1 MALIFDS
8 SIKPP
13 AITAIKNTVAGMV
26 GLDPSRGDQITTAS
40 VPFTKIPAAGAASA
54 GPLGAPLSIMDIV
67 KYVLGGIGSV
77 VFLFLV
83 RKNLKRR
90 EGEARHPEP
99 TWFRDIPATRRL
111 AALEPGLG
119 NDMPAALIQQ
129 RQTVQRQAEE
139 IVHQAA
145 RARRDAGAAMDE
157 RVATA
162 EPAGPAQGRDPAR
175 LARLEGRSRGLPA
188 PAERD
193 DRAADGRDG
202 QDAGRRAAVG
212 VGGDG
217 GAGRD
222 PAYARGYIAEGGLRF
237 AREAL
242 EQSVGTQRAGE
253 ILNRLSVIIE
263 QTPFEF
269 LRNTPPDQIAVFL
282 RNEHPQTLAM
292 VVAQLPTTPL
302 AAKVMELL
310 EAELQADVAMR
321 IAMMGQTSP
330 DVVKEV
336 ALVMERKLETVLQR
350 EWAAAGG
357 VRSLAAI
364 LNAANRSTER
374 NILEHLA
381 TEDDEVANEV
391 RSLLFVFEDILKLDD
406 RSIQMVLRE
415 VDSRISGSRCAVRPK
430 DAQSK
435 ILDNMSQR
443 GAEMLREEMEYMPP
457 QRRRV
462 VEEAQTKI
470 VGVVRK
476 LEDSGELVISR
487 GGDAEDELIG

>member
-1 MALIFDS
+1 
-8 SIKPP
+8 
-13 AITAIKNTVAGMV
+13 
-26 GLDPSRGDQITTAS
+26 
-40 VPFTKIPAAGAASA
+40 
-54 GPLGAPLSIMDIV
+54 
-67 KYVLGGIGSV
+67 
-77 VFLFLV
+77 
-83 RKNLKRR
+83 
-90 EGEARHPEP
+90 
-99 TWFRDIPATRRL
+99 
-111 AALEPGLG
+111 
-119 NDMPAALIQQ
+119 
-129 RQTVQRQAEE
+129 
-139 IVHQAA
+139 
-145 RARRDAGAAMDE
+145 MDE
-157 RVATA
+157 RVALA
-162 EPAGPAQGRDPAR
+162 SLPGRRKAAI
-175 LARLEGRSRGLPA
+175 LLVSLGSKG
-188 PAERD
+188 
-193 DRAADGRDG
+193 AADVFRHLPNEMIE
-202 QDAGRRAAVG
+202 QLTVEMAKMQAVEPEYAST
-212 VGGDG
+212 VMQEMVDT
-217 GAGRD
+217 
-222 PAYARGYIAEGGLRF
+222 AYARGYLAEGGLRF
-237 AREAL
+237 AREVL
-242 EQSVGTQRAGE
+242 EQSVGSQRAGE

-269 LRNTPPDQIAVFL
+269 LRNTPADQIAAFL
-282 RNEHPQTLAM
+282 RNEHPQTVAM
-292 VVAQLPTTPL
+292 VVAQLPNTPL

-336 ALVMERKLETVLQR
+336 AQVMERKLETVLQR

-374 NILEHLA
+374 NILEHLGN
-381 TEDDEVANEV
+381 ENDEVANEV

-415 VDSRISGSRCAVRPK
+415 VDSK
-430 DAQSK
+430 DLGLAMRGASTEVQSK

>member
-1 MALIFDS
+1 
-8 SIKPP
+8 
-13 AITAIKNTVAGMV
+13 
-26 GLDPSRGDQITTAS
+26 
-40 VPFTKIPAAGAASA
+40 
-54 GPLGAPLSIMDIV
+54 
-67 KYVLGGIGSV
+67 
-77 VFLFLV
+77 
-83 RKNLKRR
+83 
-90 EGEARHPEP
+90 
-99 TWFRDIPATRRL
+99 
-111 AALEPGLG
+111 
-119 NDMPAALIQQ
+119 
-129 RQTVQRQAEE
+129 
-139 IVHQAA
+139 
-145 RARRDAGAAMDE
+145 MDE
-157 RVATA
+157 RVA
-162 EPAGPAQGRDPAR
+162 
-175 LARLEGRSRGLPA
+175 LASLP
-188 PAERD
+188 
-193 DRAADGRDG
+193 
-202 QDAGRRAAVG
+202 GRRKAAILLVSLG
-212 VGGDG
+212 SK
-217 GAGRD
+217 GAAEVFRHLPNEMIEQLTVEMAKMQAVEPEYASSVMQEMVD
-222 PAYARGYIAEGGLRF
+222 TAYARGYLAEGGLRF
-237 AREAL
+237 AREVL
-242 EQSVGTQRAGE
+242 EQSVGSQRAGE

-269 LRNTPPDQIAVFL
+269 LRNTPADQIAAFL
-282 RNEHPQTLAM
+282 RNEHPQTVAM
-292 VVAQLPTTPL
+292 VVAQLPNTPL

-336 ALVMERKLETVLQR
+336 AQVMERKLETVLQR

-374 NILEHLA
+374 NILEHLGN
-381 TEDDEVANEV
+381 ENDEVANEV

-415 VDSRISGSRCAVRPK
+415 VDSK
-430 DAQSK
+430 DLGLAMRGASTEVQSK

-487 GGDAEDELIG
+487 GGDAEDELIA

>member
-1 MALIFDS
+1 
-8 SIKPP
+8 
-13 AITAIKNTVAGMV
+13 
-26 GLDPSRGDQITTAS
+26 
-40 VPFTKIPAAGAASA
+40 
-54 GPLGAPLSIMDIV
+54 
-67 KYVLGGIGSV
+67 
-77 VFLFLV
+77 
-83 RKNLKRR
+83 
-90 EGEARHPEP
+90 
-99 TWFRDIPATRRL
+99 
-111 AALEPGLG
+111 
-119 NDMPAALIQQ
+119 
-129 RQTVQRQAEE
+129 
-139 IVHQAA
+139 
-145 RARRDAGAAMDE
+145 MDE
-157 RVATA
+157 RVA
-162 EPAGPAQGRDPAR
+162 
-175 LARLEGRSRGLPA
+175 LASLP
-188 PAERD
+188 
-193 DRAADGRDG
+193 
-202 QDAGRRAAVG
+202 GRRKAAILLVSLG
-212 VGGDG
+212 SK
-217 GAGRD
+217 GAAEVFRHLPNEMIEQLTVEMAKMQAVEPEYASSVMQEMVD
-222 PAYARGYIAEGGLRF
+222 TAYARGYLAEGGLRF
-237 AREAL
+237 AREVL
-242 EQSVGTQRAGE
+242 EQSVGSQRAGE

-269 LRNTPPDQIAVFL
+269 LRNTPADQIAAFL
-282 RNEHPQTLAM
+282 RNEHPQTVAM
-292 VVAQLPTTPL
+292 VIAQLPNTPL

-336 ALVMERKLETVLQR
+336 AQVMERKLETVLQR

-374 NILEHLA
+374 NILEHLGN
-381 TEDDEVANEV
+381 ENDEIANEV

-415 VDSRISGSRCAVRPK
+415 VDSK
-430 DAQSK
+430 DLGLAMRGASTEVQSK

>member
-1 MALIFDS
+1 MPGRRKA
-8 SIKPP
+8 
-13 AITAIKNTVAGMV
+13 AILLVSLGSK
-26 GLDPSRGDQITTAS
+26 
-40 VPFTKIPAAGAASA
+40 GAAEVFRHLPNEMIEQLTVEMAKMQAVEPEYAS
-54 GPLGAPLSIMDIV
+54 
-67 KYVLGGIGSV
+67 SV
-77 VFLFLV
+77 MQEMVD
-83 RKNLKRR
+83 
-90 EGEARHPEP
+90 
-99 TWFRDIPATRRL
+99 T
-111 AALEPGLG
+111 
-119 NDMPAALIQQ
+119 
-129 RQTVQRQAEE
+129 
-139 IVHQAA
+139 
-145 RARRDAGAAMDE
+145 
-157 RVATA
+157 
-162 EPAGPAQGRDPAR
+162 
-175 LARLEGRSRGLPA
+175 
-188 PAERD
+188 
-193 DRAADGRDG
+193 
-202 QDAGRRAAVG
+202 
-212 VGGDG
+212 
-217 GAGRD
+217 
-222 PAYARGYIAEGGLRF
+222 AYARGYLAEGGLRF
-237 AREAL
+237 AREVL
-242 EQSVGTQRAGE
+242 EQSVGSQRAGE

-269 LRNTPPDQIAVFL
+269 LRNTPADQIAAFL
-282 RNEHPQTLAM
+282 RNEHPQTVAM
-292 VVAQLPTTPL
+292 VVAQLPNTPL

-336 ALVMERKLETVLQR
+336 AQVMERKLETVLQR

-374 NILEHLA
+374 NILEHLGN
-381 TEDDEVANEV
+381 ENDEVANEV

-415 VDSRISGSRCAVRPK
+415 VDSK
-430 DAQSK
+430 DLGLAMRGASTEVQSK

>member
-1 MALIFDS
+1 
-8 SIKPP
+8 
-13 AITAIKNTVAGMV
+13 
-26 GLDPSRGDQITTAS
+26 
-40 VPFTKIPAAGAASA
+40 
-54 GPLGAPLSIMDIV
+54 
-67 KYVLGGIGSV
+67 
-77 VFLFLV
+77 
-83 RKNLKRR
+83 
-90 EGEARHPEP
+90 
-99 TWFRDIPATRRL
+99 
-111 AALEPGLG
+111 
-119 NDMPAALIQQ
+119 
-129 RQTVQRQAEE
+129 
-139 IVHQAA
+139 
-145 RARRDAGAAMDE
+145 MDE
-157 RVATA
+157 RVALA
-162 EPAGPAQGRDPAR
+162 NLPGRRKAAI
-175 LARLEGRSRGLPA
+175 LLVSLGSRGAAEVFRHLPNEMIEQLTVEMA
-188 PAERD
+188 TM
-193 DRAADGRDG
+193 
-202 QDAGRRAAVG
+202 QAVEPEYAST
-212 VGGDG
+212 VMQEMVDT
-217 GAGRD
+217 
-222 PAYARGYIAEGGLRF
+222 AYARGYIAEGGLRF
-237 AREAL
+237 AREVL
-242 EQSVGTQRAGE
+242 EQSVGAQRAGE

-269 LRNTPPDQIAVFL
+269 LRNTPADQIAAFL
-282 RNEHPQTLAM
+282 RNEHPQTVAM

-310 EAELQADVAMR
+310 EPELQADVAMR

-336 ALVMERKLETVLQR
+336 AQVMERKLETVLQR

-381 TEDDEVANEV
+381 TENDEVANEV

-415 VDSRISGSRCAVRPK
+415 VDSK
-430 DAQSK
+430 DLGLAMRGASTEVQSK

>member
-1 MALIFDS
+1 
-8 SIKPP
+8 
-13 AITAIKNTVAGMV
+13 V
-26 GLDPSRGDQITTAS
+26 
-40 VPFTKIPAAGAASA
+40 
-54 GPLGAPLSIMDIV
+54 
-67 KYVLGGIGSV
+67 
-77 VFLFLV
+77 
-83 RKNLKRR
+83 
-90 EGEARHPEP
+90 
-99 TWFRDIPATRRL
+99 
-111 AALEPGLG
+111 
-119 NDMPAALIQQ
+119 
-129 RQTVQRQAEE
+129 
-139 IVHQAA
+139 
-145 RARRDAGAAMDE
+145 DE
-157 RVATA
+157 RVAT
-162 EPAGPAQGRDPAR
+162 GTLSGRRKAAI
-175 LARLEGRSRGLPA
+175 LLVSLGSKG
-188 PAERD
+188 
-193 DRAADGRDG
+193 AADVFKHLPNELIE
-202 QDAGRRAAVG
+202 QLTVEMAKMQAVEPEHASS
-212 VGGDG
+212 VMQEMVDT
-217 GAGRD
+217 
-222 PAYARGYIAEGGLRF
+222 AYARGYIAEGGLRF
-237 AREAL
+237 AREVL
-242 EQSVGTQRAGE
+242 EQSVGAQRAGE

-269 LRNTPPDQIAVFL
+269 LRNTPADQIAAFL
-282 RNEHPQTLAM
+282 RNEHPQTVAM
-292 VVAQLPTTPL
+292 VVAQLPNTAL

-310 EAELQADVAMR
+310 EPELQADVAMR

-374 NILEHLA
+374 NILEHLGN
-381 TEDDEVANEV
+381 ENDEVANEV

-415 VDSRISGSRCAVRPK
+415 VDSK
-430 DAQSK
+430 DLGLAMRGASTEVQSK

>member
-1 MALIFDS
+1 
-8 SIKPP
+8 
-13 AITAIKNTVAGMV
+13 
-26 GLDPSRGDQITTAS
+26 
-40 VPFTKIPAAGAASA
+40 
-54 GPLGAPLSIMDIV
+54 
-67 KYVLGGIGSV
+67 
-77 VFLFLV
+77 
-83 RKNLKRR
+83 
-90 EGEARHPEP
+90 
-99 TWFRDIPATRRL
+99 
-111 AALEPGLG
+111 
-119 NDMPAALIQQ
+119 
-129 RQTVQRQAEE
+129 
-139 IVHQAA
+139 
-145 RARRDAGAAMDE
+145 MDE
-157 RVATA
+157 RVA
-162 EPAGPAQGRDPAR
+162 
-175 LARLEGRSRGLPA
+175 LASLP
-188 PAERD
+188 
-193 DRAADGRDG
+193 
-202 QDAGRRAAVG
+202 GRRKAAILLVSLG
-212 VGGDG
+212 SK
-217 GAGRD
+217 GAAEVFRHLPNEIIEQLTVEMAKMQAVEPEYASSVMQEMVD
-222 PAYARGYIAEGGLRF
+222 TAYARGYLAEGGLRF
-237 AREAL
+237 AREVL
-242 EQSVGTQRAGE
+242 EQSVGSQRAGE

-269 LRNTPPDQIAVFL
+269 LRNTPADQIAAFL
-282 RNEHPQTLAM
+282 RNEHPQTVAM
-292 VVAQLPTTPL
+292 VVAQLPNTPL

-336 ALVMERKLETVLQR
+336 AQVMERKLETVLQR

-374 NILEHLA
+374 NILEHLGN
-381 TEDDEVANEV
+381 ENDEVANEV

-415 VDSRISGSRCAVRPK
+415 VDSK
-430 DAQSK
+430 DLGLAMRGASTEVQSK

>member
-1 MALIFDS
+1 
-8 SIKPP
+8 
-13 AITAIKNTVAGMV
+13 
-26 GLDPSRGDQITTAS
+26 
-40 VPFTKIPAAGAASA
+40 
-54 GPLGAPLSIMDIV
+54 
-67 KYVLGGIGSV
+67 
-77 VFLFLV
+77 
-83 RKNLKRR
+83 
-90 EGEARHPEP
+90 
-99 TWFRDIPATRRL
+99 
-111 AALEPGLG
+111 
-119 NDMPAALIQQ
+119 
-129 RQTVQRQAEE
+129 
-139 IVHQAA
+139 
-145 RARRDAGAAMDE
+145 MDE
-157 RVATA
+157 RVA
-162 EPAGPAQGRDPAR
+162 
-175 LARLEGRSRGLPA
+175 LASLP
-188 PAERD
+188 
-193 DRAADGRDG
+193 
-202 QDAGRRAAVG
+202 GRRKAAILLVSLG
-212 VGGDG
+212 SK
-217 GAGRD
+217 GAAEVFRHLPNEMIEQLTVEMAKMQAVEPEYASSVMQEMVD
-222 PAYARGYIAEGGLRF
+222 TAYARGYLAEGGLRF
-237 AREAL
+237 AREVL
-242 EQSVGTQRAGE
+242 EQSVGSQRAGE

-269 LRNTPPDQIAVFL
+269 LRNTPADQIAAFL
-282 RNEHPQTLAM
+282 RNEHPQTVAM
-292 VVAQLPTTPL
+292 VIAQLPNTPL

-336 ALVMERKLETVLQR
+336 AQVMERKLETVLQR

-357 VRSLAAI
+357 VRSLAEI

-374 NILEHLA
+374 NILEHLGN
-381 TEDDEVANEV
+381 ENDEVANEV

-415 VDSRISGSRCAVRPK
+415 VDSK
-430 DAQSK
+430 DLGLAMRGASTEVQSK

>member
-1 MALIFDS
+1 
-8 SIKPP
+8 
-13 AITAIKNTVAGMV
+13 
-26 GLDPSRGDQITTAS
+26 
-40 VPFTKIPAAGAASA
+40 
-54 GPLGAPLSIMDIV
+54 
-67 KYVLGGIGSV
+67 
-77 VFLFLV
+77 
-83 RKNLKRR
+83 
-90 EGEARHPEP
+90 
-99 TWFRDIPATRRL
+99 
-111 AALEPGLG
+111 
-119 NDMPAALIQQ
+119 
-129 RQTVQRQAEE
+129 
-139 IVHQAA
+139 
-145 RARRDAGAAMDE
+145 MDE
-157 RVATA
+157 RVAQA
-162 EPAGPAQGRDPAR
+162 
-175 LARLEGRSRGLPA
+175 SLP
-188 PAERD
+188 
-193 DRAADGRDG
+193 
-202 QDAGRRAAVG
+202 GRRKAAILLVSLG
-212 VGGDG
+212 SK
-217 GAGRD
+217 GAAEVFRHLPNEMIEQLTVEMAKMQAVEPEFASSVMQEMVD
-222 PAYARGYIAEGGLRF
+222 TAYARGYIAEGGLRF
-237 AREAL
+237 AREVL
-242 EQSVGTQRAGE
+242 EQSVGSQRAGE

-269 LRNTPPDQIAVFL
+269 LRNTPADQIAAFL
-282 RNEHPQTLAM
+282 RNEHPQTVAM
-292 VVAQLPTTPL
+292 VVAQLPSTAL

-321 IAMMGQTSP
+321 IALMGQTSP

-336 ALVMERKLETVLQR
+336 AQVMERKLETVLQR

-357 VRSLAAI
+357 VRSLAGI

-381 TEDDEVANEV
+381 NENDEVANEV

-415 VDSRISGSRCAVRPK
+415 VDSK
-430 DAQSK
+430 DLGLAMRGASTEVQSK

>member
-1 MALIFDS
+1 
-8 SIKPP
+8 
-13 AITAIKNTVAGMV
+13 
-26 GLDPSRGDQITTAS
+26 
-40 VPFTKIPAAGAASA
+40 
-54 GPLGAPLSIMDIV
+54 
-67 KYVLGGIGSV
+67 
-77 VFLFLV
+77 
-83 RKNLKRR
+83 
-90 EGEARHPEP
+90 
-99 TWFRDIPATRRL
+99 
-111 AALEPGLG
+111 
-119 NDMPAALIQQ
+119 
-129 RQTVQRQAEE
+129 
-139 IVHQAA
+139 
-145 RARRDAGAAMDE
+145 MDE
-157 RVATA
+157 RVA
-162 EPAGPAQGRDPAR
+162 
-175 LARLEGRSRGLPA
+175 LASLP
-188 PAERD
+188 
-193 DRAADGRDG
+193 
-202 QDAGRRAAVG
+202 GRRKAAILLVSLG
-212 VGGDG
+212 SK
-217 GAGRD
+217 GAAEVFRHLPNEMIEQLTVEMAKMQAVEPEYASSVMQEMVD
-222 PAYARGYIAEGGLRF
+222 TAYARGYLAEGGLRF
-237 AREAL
+237 AREVL
-242 EQSVGTQRAGE
+242 EQSVGSQRAGE

-269 LRNTPPDQIAVFL
+269 LRNTPADQIAAFL
-282 RNEHPQTLAM
+282 RNEHPQTVAM
-292 VVAQLPTTPL
+292 VVAQLPNTPL

-336 ALVMERKLETVLQR
+336 AQVMERKLETVLQR

-374 NILEHLA
+374 NILEHLGN
-381 TEDDEVANEV
+381 ENDEIANEV

-415 VDSRISGSRCAVRPK
+415 VDSK
-430 DAQSK
+430 DLGLAMRGASTEVQSK

-487 GGDAEDELIG
+487 GGDAEDELIA

>member
-1 MALIFDS
+1 
-8 SIKPP
+8 
-13 AITAIKNTVAGMV
+13 
-26 GLDPSRGDQITTAS
+26 
-40 VPFTKIPAAGAASA
+40 
-54 GPLGAPLSIMDIV
+54 
-67 KYVLGGIGSV
+67 
-77 VFLFLV
+77 
-83 RKNLKRR
+83 
-90 EGEARHPEP
+90 
-99 TWFRDIPATRRL
+99 
-111 AALEPGLG
+111 
-119 NDMPAALIQQ
+119 
-129 RQTVQRQAEE
+129 
-139 IVHQAA
+139 
-145 RARRDAGAAMDE
+145 MDE
-157 RVATA
+157 RVAS
-162 EPAGPAQGRDPAR
+162 PSLPGRRKAAI
-175 LARLEGRSRGLPA
+175 LLVSLGAKG
-188 PAERD
+188 
-193 DRAADGRDG
+193 AADVFRHLPNEIIE
-202 QDAGRRAAVG
+202 QLTVEMAKMQAVEPEFASK
-212 VGGDG
+212 VMQEMVDS
-217 GAGRD
+217 AH
-222 PAYARGYIAEGGLRF
+222 ARGYIAEGGLRF
-237 AREAL
+237 AREVL
-242 EQSVGTQRAGE
+242 EQSVGSQRAGE

-269 LRNTPPDQIAVFL
+269 LRNTPPDQIAAFL
-282 RNEHPQTLAM
+282 RNEHPQTVAM
-292 VVAQLPTTPL
+292 VVAQLPTTAL

-321 IAMMGQTSP
+321 IAMMGQTAP

-336 ALVMERKLETVLQR
+336 AQVMERKLETVLQR

-391 RSLLFVFEDILKLDD
+391 RALLFVFEDILKLDD

-415 VDSRISGSRCAVRPK
+415 VDSK
-430 DAQSK
+430 DLGLAMRGASADVQSK

-470 VGVVRK
+470 VAVVRK

-487 GGDAEDELIG
+487 GGDAEDELIA

>member
-1 MALIFDS
+1 
-8 SIKPP
+8 
-13 AITAIKNTVAGMV
+13 
-26 GLDPSRGDQITTAS
+26 
-40 VPFTKIPAAGAASA
+40 
-54 GPLGAPLSIMDIV
+54 
-67 KYVLGGIGSV
+67 
-77 VFLFLV
+77 
-83 RKNLKRR
+83 
-90 EGEARHPEP
+90 
-99 TWFRDIPATRRL
+99 
-111 AALEPGLG
+111 
-119 NDMPAALIQQ
+119 
-129 RQTVQRQAEE
+129 
-139 IVHQAA
+139 
-145 RARRDAGAAMDE
+145 MDE
-157 RVATA
+157 RVA
-162 EPAGPAQGRDPAR
+162 
-175 LARLEGRSRGLPA
+175 LASLP
-188 PAERD
+188 
-193 DRAADGRDG
+193 
-202 QDAGRRAAVG
+202 GRRKAAILLVSLG
-212 VGGDG
+212 SK
-217 GAGRD
+217 GAAEVFRHLPNEMIEQLTVEMAKMQAVEPEYASSVMQEMVD
-222 PAYARGYIAEGGLRF
+222 TAYARGYLAEGGLRF
-237 AREAL
+237 AREVL
-242 EQSVGTQRAGE
+242 EQSVGSQRAGE

-269 LRNTPPDQIAVFL
+269 LRNTPADQIAAFL
-282 RNEHPQTLAM
+282 RNEHPQTVAM
-292 VVAQLPTTPL
+292 VVAQLPNTPL

-336 ALVMERKLETVLQR
+336 AQVMERKLETVLQR

-374 NILEHLA
+374 NILEHLGN
-381 TEDDEVANEV
+381 ENDEVANEV

-415 VDSRISGSRCAVRPK
+415 VDSK
-430 DAQSK
+430 DLGLAMRGASTEVQSK

-476 LEDSGELVISR
+476 IEDSGELVISR